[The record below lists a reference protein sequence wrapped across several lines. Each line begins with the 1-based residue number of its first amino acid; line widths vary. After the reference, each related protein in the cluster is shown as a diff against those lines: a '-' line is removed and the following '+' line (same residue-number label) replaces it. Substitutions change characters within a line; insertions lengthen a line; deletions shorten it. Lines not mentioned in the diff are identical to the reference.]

1 MWGIITAKDAADMSY
16 IHERS
21 DWPQLIWNGDA
32 LTSLLA
38 TVRHNRGAY
47 WAKWKALALSFG
59 KRPAWRC

>member
-1 MWGIITAKDAADMSY
+1 MAY
-16 IHERS
+16 IHERP
-21 DWPQLIWNGDA
+21 DWPQLTWNGDA

-38 TVRHNRGAY
+38 TVRHNRSVC